1 MISIISATGYL
12 YSTINKEGFPETDTG
27 EIDIDITL
35 PEGSKLV
42 KTMEVLEVFNAKLA
56 DMPEVETRIASIGR
70 SRWTEQ
76 TNRGEISVVLV
87 PESEREISSNDFSLR
102 LRRELVAAGTTVRVR
117 VEGGGLSFGRGFS
130 FGGGAIRLSLI
141 GPEIDELVA
150 ISGEIEKNLLAD
162 PNIISVD
169 NGRTDP
175 TPELHFYADR
185 ERVGRLGTNLNT
197 IASNLRT
204 QTLGNQAGFYID
216 EGREIPI
223 EVRSRREVL
232 KNRDDLFDVEVFQV
246 GEQRIPIVAVGE
258 FIPTEGVDSFQR
270 RDRETVLDV
279 NIRVDGDANE
289 YREKIISFIKS
300 EIVLPEGYRYEF
312 TGGTAESAE
321 GFQQFFFALIAAVLL
336 MYMIMASLFEN
347 FRDPFVIWLCIFMA
361 AFGALAFLVF
371 LGDPLS
377 TTAQI
382 GMFMLVGI
390 IVNNGIVLVD
400 YIHLNTKGIAFDPTR
415 GSEYM
420 IQVIEA
426 CKRRMRP
433 ILLTAITTICSMIPL
448 SLELGSGAEIW
459 SPLAKAVIGGLL
471 FGAVL
476 TLFITPA
483 ISVGFNQGINWVKQL
498 RKK

>member
-1 MISIISATGYL
+1 M
-12 YSTINKEGFPETDTG
+12 
-27 EIDIDITL
+27 
-35 PEGSKLV
+35 
-42 KTMEVLEVFNAKLA
+42 
-56 DMPEVETRIASIGR
+56 
-70 SRWTEQ
+70 
-76 TNRGEISVVLV
+76 
-87 PESEREISSNDFSLR
+87 
-102 LRRELVAAGTTVRVR
+102 
-117 VEGGGLSFGRGFS
+117 SFGRGFS

-185 ERVGRLGTNLNT
+185 ERLGRLGTSLNT
-197 IASNLRT
+197 VASNLRT

-223 EVRSRREVL
+223 EVRSRREAL
-232 KNRDDLFDVEVFQV
+232 KNREDLFDVEIFQV
-246 GEQRIPIVAVGE
+246 GDQRVPIVAVGE
-258 FIPTEGVDSFQR
+258 FVATEGVDSFSR

-289 YREKIISFIKS
+289 YREKIISFIQS

-361 AFGALAFLVF
+361 AFGALAFLVL

-400 YIHLNTKGIAFDPTR
+400 YIHLNTRGIAFDPTR

-420 IQVIEA
+420 TQVIEA
-426 CKRRMRP
+426 CRRRMRP

-483 ISVGFNQGINWVKQL
+483 ISVGFNQSINWVKQL